1 MAPQNTFRLAVSGIP
16 RGYQFPREDGNW
28 LQDHHR
34 AQIRAAAPR
43 VELREI
49 PAHQVRDVEGFDIL
63 LAEGGNR
70 VHYHGELDWSDYQ
83 RFFTPSLKWVQL
95 CSTGFS
101 DNVTPQVLDGS
112 VVLTNAPGLH
122 TTAIAES
129 VLAAMLDHVK
139 RLKTRRYHQERHLWT
154 PLAADELEGRVALI
168 VGLGRIGQRV
178 AALCKAF
185 GMHVVGTKRRP
196 TAVANVEAVFVPGEL
211 RAHLPSA
218 DFVVL
223 AAPHTPETVGLLGPA
238 EVAALK
244 PTAYLINV
252 GRGSTVDQAAL
263 VDALTSRRLAGAYL
277 DAFTE
282 EPLPDDHP
290 FWDLDN
296 VLLNPHDSHS
306 SPHIGDRMVDLF
318 CANLRRYAA
327 GLPLDHVC
335 DPARGY

>member
-1 MAPQNTFRLAVSGIP
+1 VAADHLVIAVSGIP
-16 RGYQFPREDGNW
+16 RGYQFPRKDGRW

-34 AQIRAAAPR
+34 ARILEVAPH

-49 PAHQVRDVEGFDIL
+49 PAYEVRDVDDVEIL

-70 VHYHGELDWSDYQ
+70 VHYHGELDWPDYQ
-83 RFFTPSLKWVQL
+83 RFFTRSLKWVQL

-101 DNVTPQVLDGS
+101 DNITPQVRDGS
-112 VVLTNAPGLH
+112 VALTNAPGLH

-139 RLKTRRYHQERHLWT
+139 RLKARRRHQQRHAWV

-178 AALCKAF
+178 AGLCRGF
-185 GMHVVGTKRRP
+185 GMTVVGTKRSP
-196 TAVANVEAVFVPGEL
+196 AALAHVDTVFPPDDL
-211 RAHLPSA
+211 HAHLPAA

-223 AAPHTPETVGLLGPA
+223 AAPHTPETVGLLGRA
-238 EVAALK
+238 ELAALK
-244 PTAYLINV
+244 PSAYLINV
-252 GRGSTVDQAAL
+252 GRGSTVDEGAL
-263 VDALTSRRLAGAYL
+263 VDALTGGRLAGAYL

-282 EPLPDDHP
+282 EPLPDTHP
-290 FWDLDN
+290 LWDLDN
-296 VLLNPHDSHS
+296 VLVVPHDSHS
-306 SPHIGDRMVDLF
+306 SPHIGDRTVDLF
-318 CANLRRYAA
+318 CANLRRYVA
-327 GLPLDHVC
+327 GLPLEHVC